1 VLAMLARGFQGVECR
16 DPVGEFVEVRL
27 TFESFHGTKVGLIPA

>member
-1 VLAMLARGFQGVECR
+1 MECR
-16 DPVGEFVEVRL
+16 DPVGEFVEEVRL